1 MEMIIVGVIA
11 LIAIALFIFK
21 KGKVEVV
28 KKVILALVAEAEK
41 KFGEGTGEIKHCYV
55 VERIYEVLPWFIRAL
70 FNKKQIDSLIKAAVS
85 YLENYLKEGKT
96 L

>member
-1 MEMIIVGVIA
+1 MIIVGVIA

-21 KGKVEVV
+21 KGKVEIV

-55 VERIYEVLPWFIRAL
+55 V
-70 FNKKQIDSLIKAAVS
+70 
-85 YLENYLKEGKT
+85 
-96 L
+96 